1 MGTRQVGCNNDRRLL
16 VSLAAYIN
24 RLNGEIAERQFCD
37 EHLLSLPTLGMAAEA
52 KVRYQPAMVNVTC
65 DPCSNN

>member
-1 MGTRQVGCNNDRRLL
+1 MGTCQVLTINIMPGRQCSNTTCL
-16 VSLAAYIN
+16 VY

-52 KVRYQPAMVNVTC
+52 KVMTFSLC
-65 DPCSNN
+65 M